1 MSSES
6 HIGSRITRNAIMLYL
21 RMAIAIIIGLYTSRI
36 VLEQLGITDFGIYGV
51 VGSIIA
57 LTEFINSALSNS
69 FSRFFAYHLGQN
81 DKSSRE
87 KTFTAANIISIIA
100 ALIIILLGKT
110 IGLWYFSNYIEIPLE
125 RIEVA
130 KFTYNCCVICAA
142 LRVIQLPFSSCLIA
156 HEKMGAFAYIE
167 ILNSILRLGAAIY
180 LTLHS
185 LDKLEIYSTLI
196 LAVTLTVFVCYYFYC
211 RIIFKHIKYTPYPFP
226 KDTLIQMSKFS
237 ILDLY
242 GTICYSTRIHGT
254 ALLLNSFFGVAL
266 NAANSIALSIQHILN
281 GISSNIIMAFSPQI
295 IKKHSANATKQM
307 LELISKATRY
317 TFLLYLIVA
326 IPLLIETEQILLIWL
341 GNNIP
346 QYATTFCQL
355 TIISTGLAIPINIL
369 NICIHATGKIK
380 FLSIGIGSMYLITL
394 PIIYFGFRYGL
405 NPNYAYI
412 IYIAIMCAIILMT
425 LLNVKHLI
433 QEFKLT
439 SYFRN
444 AILPVILVLVTSIS
458 IPLISLQFTSCS
470 IITISVSAFSTLFGI
485 FFLGLDSC
493 ERNTIINKIRR

>member
-81 DKSSRE
+81 NKSSRE

-196 LAVTLTVFVCYYFYC
+196 LVVTLTIFVCYYFYC
-211 RIIFKHIKYTPYPFP
+211 LIIFKHIKYTPYPFP

-242 GTICYSTRIHGT
+242 GTICYSTRTHGT

-295 IKKHSANATKQM
+295 IKKHSADATEQM

-317 TFLLYLIVA
+317 TFFLYLIVA
-326 IPLLIETEQILLIWL
+326 IPLLVETEQILHIWL

-346 QYATTFCQL
+346 QYTTTFCQL
-355 TIISTGLAIPINIL
+355 IIISTGLAIPINIL
-369 NICIHATGKIK
+369 NTCIHATGKIK

-394 PIIYFGFRYGL
+394 PIIYIGFSYGL

-433 QEFKLT
+433 QEFKLS

-444 AILPVILVLVTSIS
+444 AILPVILVLALSIS
-458 IPLISLQFTSCS
+458 IPLISLQFTNCS
-470 IITISVSAFSTLFGI
+470 IITISVSALSTLFAI
-485 FFLGLDSC
+485 FFLGLDSR